1 MNQKDYWNN
10 AAESKEFTTKIQIAK
25 FEKYV
30 DKKAFVLDVGCGY
43 GRTLNELHEAGFTNT
58 LGIDFSEKMIKRG
71 IKMFP
76 ELNLKVK
83 KSAAIDLE
91 ANSVDA
97 VILFAVLTC
106 IVENKEQTYLIDEI
120 KRILKPNG
128 IIYINDFLLNEDER
142 NIRRYEQFRNK
153 YGSYGIFELQ
163 EGALLRHHEENWIK
177 ELLKDF
183 NILEYHNLIH
193 KTMNGHVSKGFYYI
207 GNKKARL
214 SN

>member
-10 AAESKEFTTKIQIAK
+10 AAESKEFTTKIQIAEL
-25 FEKYV
+25 EKYV